1 MEQVCINLIK
11 NSIEAIDNQKGK
23 IKLSALRKNDK
34 TVLTI
39 EDNGK
44 GIPQELMDQVFV
56 PFFTTKEQ
64 GSGIGLSLAQQ
75 IMRLHGGTIS
85 VHSIPN
91 KETSFT
97 LTF

>member
-1 MEQVCINLIK
+1 MEQVCINLLK

-23 IKLSALRKNDK
+23 IKLRALRKNDK
-34 TVLTI
+34 TVLLI
-39 EDNGK
+39 QDNGK
-44 GIPQELMDQVFV
+44 GIPQELMDQLFV

-64 GSGIGLSLAQQ
+64 GSGIGLSLARQ

-85 VHSIPN
+85 VHSIPY